1 MDINHFPK
9 ASSSQHSNEIIKQT
23 YLKIFFKL
31 PYIVQCNMNKKVG
44 FTVFLTILGRLDR
57 KETFTTQDTN

>member
-1 MDINHFPK
+1 MNINHFPK
-9 ASSSQHSNEIIKQT
+9 ASSSEHSNEIILKQT

-57 KETFTTQDTN
+57 KETFTV